1 MRIRLILLL
10 AIVVMAGSPLSAKVT
25 KIEIQKREV
34 LLNGKTF
41 GEYGEYEYLSGRIW
55 FEVDPG
61 NVYNSRITDI
71 HFAELNKNGLV
82 EAVANFEVLQPVSRE
97 LSRGVAIVEVS
108 NRGGKASLRYFNRST
123 GRGSID
129 PEIQDHFGDEL
140 LMRQGLT
147 VIWVGWQFDVP
158 TDENIL
164 KLIVPEVLSPD
175 GKPVSGLVRSDWTV
189 DEAVKTLG
197 LGHRMQ
203 TGYPVADP
211 DDQFN
216 TLYVRD
222 SREGTSVE
230 VDKSIWRFGT
240 YEDGQYTPGTESICS
255 AKGFEAGKIYELVYV
270 SEKAVVVGMGL
281 AAIRDIISYSKFDPD
296 CPFPT
301 EKGLAVGVSQ
311 TGRFLR
317 HFLYQGFNTDESG
330 RMAFDGMMIITA
342 GAGRGSFNHRFGQPS
357 RDAHRYSA
365 FFYPTDIFPF
375 TSRVVSDD
383 EQWRSDG
390 LLAHMWNDN
399 HIPKIFYCN
408 TGYEYWGRAAS
419 LIHIDPDGLYDIE
432 PLPNERIYLLASGQH
447 YVGPQPTERNRLGE
461 TMIYRGNPLDY
472 SVNYRSLLVRLA
484 AWVDNDTEPPANA
497 FPRISDGSLVDLAS
511 LALPVVKDLKLP
523 AVAHVAYIADY
534 GPRWSDGIIDYQPP
548 YLTKPF
554 PTLVPA
560 VDKIGNDMAGIRNV
574 EVAVPLAS
582 YFPWNLRTGFIG
594 GEDELTDFTG
604 TFVPLQF
611 DKSKGYQPDTRHDII
626 SLYSDFDDYMLKV
639 GRATTQL
646 VRGGYVLEEDIDY
659 IRSKAEAR
667 WKWVVEQ

>member
-1 MRIRLILLL
+1 
-10 AIVVMAGSPLSAKVT
+10 
-25 KIEIQKREV
+25 
-34 LLNGKTF
+34 
-41 GEYGEYEYLSGRIW
+41 
-55 FEVDPG
+55 
-61 NVYNSRITDI
+61 
-71 HFAELNKNGLV
+71 
-82 EAVANFEVLQPVSRE
+82 
-97 LSRGVAIVEVS
+97 
-108 NRGGKASLRYFNRST
+108 
-123 GRGSID
+123 
-129 PEIQDHFGDEL
+129 
-140 LMRQGLT
+140 
-147 VIWVGWQFDVP
+147 
-158 TDENIL
+158 
-164 KLIVPEVLSPD
+164 
-175 GKPVSGLVRSDWTV
+175 
-189 DEAVKTLG
+189 
-197 LGHRMQ
+197 
-203 TGYPVADP
+203 
-211 DDQFN
+211 
-216 TLYVRD
+216 
-222 SREGTSVE
+222 
-230 VDKSIWRFGT
+230 
-240 YEDGQYTPGTESICS
+240 
-255 AKGFEAGKIYELVYV
+255 
-270 SEKAVVVGMGL
+270 
-281 AAIRDIISYSKFDPD
+281 
-296 CPFPT
+296 
-301 EKGLAVGVSQ
+301 
-311 TGRFLR
+311 
-317 HFLYQGFNTDESG
+317 
-330 RMAFDGMMIITA
+330 
-342 GAGRGSFNHRFGQPS
+342 
-357 RDAHRYSA
+357 
-365 FFYPTDIFPF
+365 
-375 TSRVVSDD
+375 
-383 EQWRSDG
+383 
-390 LLAHMWNDN
+390 MWNDN